1 MNDQVPV
8 PKVAL
13 RGGFSDRSGISPI
26 NTEMQLNSLDERTRT
41 QILNLSNALFTVRC
55 KPFDSDMYFEPAFIK
70 GFLAEVYLEKINY
83 SKSYNSKNF
92 FDYYY
97 NRTVEEGDF
106 EDVLTVVEY
115 FCNHLCG
122 KYGMLDDGDECTF
135 EDPYAIIPSEEFNQL
150 FEREYVGYRFVEGL
164 ITPITNRTEIA
175 AINQAATTK
184 NEIVNGH
191 IHKAIALLSDR
202 EHPDYPNSIKES
214 ITAVEAMCN
223 LIVGEKNA
231 TLGKALK
238 HLEDKGVPIHNA
250 LKNAFSTLYGYTSDA
265 NGIRHAGDMGG
276 LEATF
281 AEAKYM
287 LVSCSGFVNYLVDVS
302 R

>member
-1 MNDQVPV
+1 MDDQL

-13 RGGFSDRSGISPI
+13 RGGFSDRSGITPI
-26 NTEMQLNSLDERTRT
+26 NTEMQINSLDERTR
-41 QILNLSNALFTVRC
+41 IRIVNLSDYLFKFRC
-55 KPFDSDMYFEPAFIK
+55 QAYGSDIHFVPGFISD
-70 GFLAEVYLEKINY
+70 FLDNVYNQIVDHGKTY
-83 SKSYNSKNF
+83 GSRSF

-97 NRTVEEGDF
+97 NRTVLKGEYS
-106 EDVLTVVEY
+106 DVLTVVEY
-115 FCNHLCG
+115 FCKRLCG
-122 KYGMLDDGDECTF
+122 KYGMLDNGEECMFKGICATV
-135 EDPYAIIPSEEFNQL
+135 PSEEFNQL

-164 ITPITNRTEIA
+164 IIPITNRTEIT

-231 TLGKALK
+231 TLGEALK
-238 HLEDKGVPIHNA
+238 HLEDKGVQIHKA
-250 LKNAFSTLYGYTSDA
+250 LKSAFSTLYGYTSDA

-276 LEATF
+276 SEATF

-287 LVSCSGFVNYLVDVS
+287 LVSCSGFVNYLVEVS